1 MSGMLQLFVLT
12 WLDVRMNGSYPTSL
26 VSWDMNSYQSR
37 LWRGWRCRMLTYLR
51 SRSSASS
58 VGFCWAFSGVGW
70 DACSCSRRRRWISCR
85 ISLDRQGGWKRW
97 LRDASQRSLSLSF
110 LLQVFIPLV
119 LPLSCSECFWTTKT
133 WNGRHLKIP
142 TLDSSSMK
150 QPFVV
155 EKVI

>member
-85 ISLDRQGGWKRW
+85 ISLDRVGE
-97 LRDASQRSLSLSF
+97 RDGYVMLHSGLSLSF
-110 LLQVFIPLV
+110 PLQVFIPLV
-119 LPLSCSECFWTTKT
+119 LPLSCFEYFWTTKT